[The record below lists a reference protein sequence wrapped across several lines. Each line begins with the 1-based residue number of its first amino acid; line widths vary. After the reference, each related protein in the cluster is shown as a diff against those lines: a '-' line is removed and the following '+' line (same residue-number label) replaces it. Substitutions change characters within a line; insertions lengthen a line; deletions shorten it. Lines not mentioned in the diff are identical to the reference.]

1 MIKKIVLLL
10 VLYFIFLYI
19 YTWRNI
25 LVLKDIT
32 YPEKNLYKDEIK
44 TGDIFLLGNKKKQR
58 IFGDSIF
65 MIKFVHPSIAVWED
79 SNLYMV
85 EFAIYPD
92 KEGLIKIP
100 FHQWLTY
107 NKNKRILRSALE
119 IDNETPEHRKKI
131 KDNILSYYENNKKKI
146 NSIDRNFNLTWLR
159 FPLRI
164 KRELDIDNIS
174 CTEVLAKIIDV
185 SGIAKK
191 DKGSSYYHQSD
202 FISLSGF
209 ILNNKFSY
217 PNNYLCKFQH
227 LMKKYI

>member
-1 MIKKIVLLL
+1 MIRKILLL
-10 VLYFIFLYI
+10 LSLYFIFLYI

-25 LVLKDIT
+25 LVLKNIT

-44 TGDIFLLGNKKKQR
+44 TGDIFLLGNKKKHK

-65 MIKFVHPSIAVWED
+65 MIKFIHPSIALWEN
-79 SNLYMV
+79 SNLYMI

-100 FHQWLTY
+100 FQDWLRY
-107 NKNKRILRSALE
+107 NKNKKILRSALD
-119 IDNETPEHRKKI
+119 IDNETRYEREKI
-131 KDNILSYYENNKKKI
+131 KENILSYYNLNKDKI
-146 NSIDRNFNLTWLR
+146 NSMNRNFDLSWIR

-164 KRELDIDNIS
+164 KKELDINNIS
-174 CTEVLAKIIDV
+174 CTEVLAKIIDA

-217 PNNYLCKFQH
+217 NNNYLCKFQH